1 MFMRY
6 FPINIDIRGKRVVVV
21 GGGAVAARKCQ
32 TLLAADAQVIV
43 IAPILAD
50 SLRELVDKGVVR
62 HLARQYKKGDIAG
75 AFLVFAATDSHSVN
89 QAVAKEG
96 KNSGVLTDVADAPD
110 TGDFTSPAVIS
121 RGELMIT
128 ISTEGKSPLLARR
141 IREELEELYGTEF
154 AVLIKL
160 FDRVR
165 EKLLTENKN
174 SSYNKKI
181 LFSLL
186 EHDLPALLKNRSA
199 AEIDNLLRELCGPGF
214 SLAELGMGEKD
225 RE

>member
-1 MFMRY
+1 
-6 FPINIDIRGKRVVVV
+6 
-21 GGGAVAARKCQ
+21 
-32 TLLAADAQVIV
+32 
-43 IAPILAD
+43 
-50 SLRELVDKGVVR
+50 
-62 HLARQYKKGDIAG
+62 
-75 AFLVFAATDSHSVN
+75 
-89 QAVAKEG
+89 
-96 KNSGVLTDVADAPD
+96 
-110 TGDFTSPAVIS
+110 
-121 RGELMIT
+121 MIT

-141 IREELEELYGTEF
+141 IREELEERYGTEF

-160 FDRVR
+160 LDRVR

>member
-1 MFMRY
+1 MRY